1 MISKSESKVASV
13 GRLAMSLM
21 AIAALSAAGGA
32 QTRNELLNGFRSV
45 PQEAQPRVWWHWMNA
60 NITKTGIEKD
70 LDWFKRVG
78 VGGFM
83 NFDGAGIGGGVPRVV
98 ERPLIYMTPEWK
110 DAFRFAMEKAD
121 KLGLETA
128 VAASPGW
135 SETGGPWVKPED
147 AMKKYVWSETW
158 IQGGRRFAGKLAHPP
173 TATGTFQNQ
182 KGGSGF
188 SAATNLPEYYK
199 DTRVFAYR
207 IDAQARRQSDLA
219 PTVTASGLPGQPAPG
234 AEGAPLNAAPLSDGD
249 VTNATYVGDTSL
261 DKPTWVRFEYQ
272 QAVTVN
278 GVTIAPNGSFG
289 GWQDVDAGPSM
300 RVEASDDGKAW
311 RPLGE
316 SIYNG
321 VQRTITIPETR
332 ARFFRVVFL
341 PAAPQSSVPGFGGG
355 RGGAATMPGAIRRAT
370 PAGQN
375 PAGAGGFGGGR
386 GGSRQPGIAISEL
399 VLRTTPTVNLWEVK
413 ANFGQI
419 HDYYAIPTPK
429 EGVAAAVKT
438 SDVIDLTGK
447 LQPDGTLNWDAPAGR
462 WIVVRMGYSLT
473 GHQNGPASAEATG
486 LEVDKLDPKRVAA
499 YMDTYLGMF
508 EGATG
513 KEWIGKR
520 GLQNILND
528 SYEAGYQ
535 NWTDDIVEQFKT
547 RRGYDPATY
556 LPALTGTVV
565 GSSEAS
571 DKFLWDWRRT
581 LGEGI
586 AQHYAVIAQ
595 KARERG
601 MGTYAEAQED
611 RRGWFGDDMEMR
623 QYADVPMGASGNLR
637 NFAPGKQGVESYR
650 VDNAG
655 AASVA
660 HIYGRKY
667 VASETFTGAPVGS
680 MPEDLKRMADMLALA
695 GVNRYVIH
703 TSAHQPLDSG
713 PGISLGGIGHFFT
726 RNETWAEQAKP
737 WMEYLGRVSWLLQQ
751 GRFVADV
758 AYFYG
763 QEAPITG
770 IWGRT
775 KQTDIPVGYGYDF
788 VNGDVILNQLAVDG
802 NGKLVTKSGMSY
814 SLLYL
819 GERARQMTLPVLRKL
834 QEFVKGGAAVIGP
847 KPTNSPSLADAD
859 AEFQR
864 IATQMWGSGAP
875 GIHPYGKGRIFIGG
889 TAVQALEQMGIAA
902 DYSPGVGGGD
912 IPIGAIHRRVGDGD
926 IYYVV
931 NQRNSKLDMDVSFRA
946 SGKSVELWDP
956 VSGQTVEAG
965 YRAANGRTT
974 VPLSLDPMGSVFVVM
989 LQDGPP
995 ARTVTEKTA
1004 TAVGRMEGVWAVAF
1018 QPERGAPPS
1027 VTLPFLTS
1035 LSEHKDPGVKYFSG
1049 TATYSRTIHAP
1060 AEWFGSNS
1068 EIWLDLGEV
1077 HDIARVVVNEQDLG
1091 TVWRSPFR
1099 VNAGAALKP
1108 GENKVTVEVTN
1119 SWFNRLVGDQQDG
1132 MKQVTF
1138 SPSPGVSA
1146 TMPLLPAGLIG
1157 PVNVVQKK

>member
-1 MISKSESKVASV
+1 MTLKFRS
-13 GRLAMSLM
+13 R
-21 AIAALSAAGGA
+21 AALPCWLALAVISSAIA
-32 QTRNELLNGFRSV
+32 QTRNELVTGFRTV

-60 NITKTGIEKD
+60 NVTKTGIDKD

-83 NFDGAGIGGGVPRVV
+83 NFDGAGGVPRVV
-98 ERPLIYMTPEWK
+98 EHPLIYMTPEWK

-135 SETGGPWVKPED
+135 SESGGPWVRPED

-158 IQGGRRFAGKLAHPP
+158 IQGGRRFSAKLAHPP

-182 KGGSGF
+182 KAGSGF
-188 SAATNLPEYYK
+188 STSANLPEYYK

-207 IDAQARRQSDLA
+207 VDTQARSQADLA
-219 PTVTASGLPGQPAPG
+219 PAVTASGLPGQPAAGP
-234 AEGAPLNAAPLSDGD
+234 EGVPLNAAILSDGD
-249 VTNATYVGDTSL
+249 VTNATYVTDTSL
-261 DKPTWVRFEYQ
+261 AHPTWVRFEYKQ
-272 QAVTVN
+272 PVTVN
-278 GVTIAPNGSFG
+278 GVTIASNGTFG
-289 GWQDVDAGPSM
+289 GWQDVDTGPSM
-300 RVEASDDGKAW
+300 RVEAGDDGKTW
-311 RPLGE
+311 RPLRE

-332 ARFFRVVFL
+332 ARFFRVAFL
-341 PAAPQSSVPGFGGG
+341 PAPIQFAVPGFGGA
-355 RGGAATMPGAIRRAT
+355 RGGAATTAGAIRRAT
-370 PAGQN
+370 EAAPN
-375 PAGAGGFGGGR
+375 AGGPDAFGGR
-386 GGSRQPGIAISEL
+386 GGPRQPGLAISEL

-419 HDYYAIPTPK
+419 HDYYAVPTPR
-429 EGVAAAVKT
+429 EGVAPAVKT
-438 SDVIDLTGK
+438 SDVIDLTSK
-447 LQPDGTLNWDAPAGR
+447 MQPDGTLNWDAPAGR
-462 WIVVRMGYSLT
+462 WVVVRMGYSLT

-499 YMDTYLGMF
+499 YMDTYLDMF
-508 EGATG
+508 ESATG
-513 KEWIGKR
+513 KDLIGQR

-535 NWTDDIVEQFKT
+535 NWTDDIIEQFKT
-547 RRGYDPATY
+547 RRGYDPAPY
-556 LPALTGTVV
+556 LPTLVGTLV
-565 GSSEAS
+565 GSPEAS

-581 LGEGI
+581 LDEGI

-637 NFAPGKQGVESYR
+637 NFPPGKQGVESYR

-667 VASETFTGAPVGS
+667 IASETFTGAPVGS

-703 TSAHQPLDSG
+703 TSAHQPLDNG

-737 WMEYLGRVSWLLQQ
+737 WMEYLGRVSYLLQQ
-751 GRFVADV
+751 GKFVGDV

-770 IWGRT
+770 IWGRA

-788 VNGDVILNQLAVDG
+788 VNGDVILSQLAVDG
-802 NGKLVTKSGMSY
+802 NGKLITKSGMSY
-814 SLLYL
+814 SVLYL

-834 QEFVKGGAAVIGP
+834 QEFVKAGAAVVGP
-847 KPTNSPSLADAD
+847 QPTNSPSLADSD
-859 AEFQR
+859 VEFQR
-864 IATQMWGSGAP
+864 IATEMWGSGAP
-875 GIHPYGKGRIFIGG
+875 GIRLYGKGRIFAGG
-889 TAVQALEQMGIAA
+889 TAVQALEQIGVAK
-902 DYSPGVGGGD
+902 DYAPATDGGD
-912 IPIGAIHRRVGDGD
+912 IPLGAIHRRLADGD

-931 NQRNSKLDMDVSFRA
+931 NQRNSRLDMDVSFRA
-946 SGKSVELWDP
+946 SGKAVELWDP
-956 VSGQTVEAG
+956 VSGQIRDAA
-965 YRAANGRTT
+965 YRTENGRTSVT
-974 VPLSLDPMGSVFVVM
+974 LSLDSMGSVFVVM
-989 LQDGPP
+989 LRDGPP
-995 ARTVTEKTA
+995 ARTLDVPTETA
-1004 TAVGRMEGVWAVAF
+1004 LSRIEGEWAVAF
-1018 QPERGAPPS
+1018 QSDRGAPAS
-1027 VTLPFLTS
+1027 VTLPFLSS
-1035 LSEHKDPGVKYFSG
+1035 LAEHKDTGVKYFSG
-1049 TATYSRTIHAP
+1049 TASYGKTITAP
-1060 AEWFGSNS
+1060 AEWFQPNS

-1077 HDIARVVVNEQDLG
+1077 RDIARVLVNGQDLG
-1091 TVWRSPFR
+1091 IVWRAPFR
-1099 VNAGAALKP
+1099 VDAGAALKP
-1108 GENKVTVEVTN
+1108 GENRVTVEVTN

-1138 SPSPGVSA
+1138 SPSPGVTA
-1146 TMPLLPAGLIG
+1146 TTPLLPAGLIG
-1157 PVNVVQKK
+1157 PVSIIRKR